1 MSKVNGKS
9 EDEGRG
15 TFDLTHRHSHG
26 QADLGMQRIHSID
39 EAIKSLKTEGSR
51 LDTINEAGNIYEV
64 ATNITVDRKEWH
76 FYSSVRLNGQEITDD
91 IRLIKDE
98 RCRKRVTQANKTKA
112 LWNLFIKEAA
122 ETHVD
127 KYDEVKGRFTQSGKN
142 RWPIGMKLSLV
153 FGLAIIAAGG
163 IWVYLLYLSPP
174 ELKQMASSPLQTES
188 PPPPMPMPITLTLD
202 QLKPLPPPA
211 PAVLA
216 PHKAESSPSDTAA
229 APTTSYAKESLPQ
242 ATSDVLAPLQPES
255 SPSGM
260 APAPI
265 LDQAETV
272 PRAAPA
278 MASPLESEAPP
289 PPSRKS
295 SDLSPIELR
304 EKVSNLLKKDSASQ

>member
-1 MSKVNGKS
+1 MSNIKGKS
-9 EDEGRG
+9 EDGGRD
-15 TFDLTHRHSHG
+15 TFDLTYRHSHG
-26 QADLGMQRIHSID
+26 QTDLRMQRMHSID

-64 ATNITVDRKEWH
+64 ATNITVNRNEWH

-127 KYDEVKGRFTQSGKN
+127 KYDEVKGRFKQSGKN
-142 RWPIGMKLSLV
+142 RWRIGMNLSLV

-174 ELKQMASSPLQTES
+174 ELRQTASSLIQTES
-188 PPPPMPMPITLTLD
+188 PLPPMPITLTLD